1 MNIKSYSAYRVRCAT
16 PYPLTWQLLAIALEL
31 ARCMCGS
38 ARHKMVLTINFKA
51 RQSYL
56 KIIELLAV
64 RSCFAAPSI
73 PSQLNSSFSFSSLPR
88 SFTINSRFRFAIFFF
103 HFSPL
108 SMCECVSVCVRVC
121 LLSSTLHFAC
131 VFLHH

>member
-1 MNIKSYSAYRVRCAT
+1 MNIKSYSAFKVRFT
-16 PYPLTWQLLAIALEL
+16 THVPHTWKLFAIALEL

-64 RSCFAAPSI
+64 RSCFAAPAI
-73 PSQLNSSFSFSSLPR
+73 PFQFNASFSFSSLPR

-108 SMCECVSVCVRVC
+108 PMCECLCVCVCVC
-121 LLSSTLHFAC
+121 SLLLYISPMFFCTID
-131 VFLHH
+131 